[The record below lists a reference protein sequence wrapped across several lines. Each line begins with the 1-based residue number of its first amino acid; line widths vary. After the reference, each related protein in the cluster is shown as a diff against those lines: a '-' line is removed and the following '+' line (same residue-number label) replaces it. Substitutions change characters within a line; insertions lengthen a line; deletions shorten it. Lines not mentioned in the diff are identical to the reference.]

1 MLLKIIII
9 SFVGSLMCLDR
20 IFIQAMISRPIVIA
34 PVAGIILGQPYTGLM
49 TGAILELFWMDR
61 APIGIYIP
69 PNDSVTAAFAV
80 SLAVLAGGPHGAA
93 GHAMIALAVLI
104 AIPFGIAVK
113 QIDVKIMRANDRL
126 SDQAIEDAKA
136 LNVRAIERKIRFS
149 LVRVWLLYLAVLF
162 VLQIIFIPAVSLLYP
177 MLPGVLHNALS
188 MTFYFLLLLG
198 VAVALST
205 VKLRGSVP
213 VFCALFLII
222 AVVVELLNAS

>member
-1 MLLKIIII
+1 MVLKVILI
-9 SFVGSLMCLDR
+9 SLVGSLLCLDR
-20 IFIQAMISRPIVIA
+20 VFMQTMVCRPVIIA
-34 PVAGIILGQPYTGLM
+34 PVIGFILGNPYAGLII
-49 TGAILELFWMDR
+49 GAMLELFWMER
-61 APIGIYIP
+61 IPIGIYIP

-80 SLAVLAGGPHGAA
+80 SLAVLAGGSHGAA

-177 MLPGVLHNALS
+177 MLPGAVHNALS

-213 VFCALFLII
+213 VFLRL
-222 AVVVELLNAS
+222 